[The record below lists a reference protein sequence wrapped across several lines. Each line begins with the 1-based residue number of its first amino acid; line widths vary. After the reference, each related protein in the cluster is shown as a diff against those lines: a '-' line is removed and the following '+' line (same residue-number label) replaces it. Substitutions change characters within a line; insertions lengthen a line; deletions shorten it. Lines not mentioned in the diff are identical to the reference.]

1 MYGLVQRMRG
11 LLSRMSNES
20 DNYEEN
26 MISNNK
32 IKAMTGGTA
41 GAEFLRQ
48 VNPDV
53 MAVYPITPQ
62 TPIIETFA
70 KMKADGKVSTEIIQA
85 ESEHSAIS
93 AVIGASAAGAR
104 AVTATSSQ
112 GLAYMHEMLYM
123 ASGLRLPIFMY
134 VSARALSAPLNIHG
148 DHSDAMGARDAGWIQ
163 IFSENAQEAYDNGL
177 IAMKLSERVKLPAMA
192 IMDGFQTSH
201 TVERMN
207 IYDNKKVKKFIGEYK
222 PEKSLLNFDDPV
234 SFGFLALQNSYFDFK
249 IDQQEALEETL
260 YDYKKVCGE
269 FKETFGKSYD
279 YFEKYKMEDAESV
292 IIIAGSATGTA
303 KEAVDKLRD
312 EGEKV
317 GILKIKLFRPFPYEN
332 IANALRNLKGIA
344 VLDKSMSFGAK
355 PPIYSD
361 VVNSLF
367 SAKASV
373 PTQSYVYGLG
383 GRDIFQKDIKKVFDD
398 LIKWKF
404 SKEVRYIK

>member
-1 MYGLVQRMRG
+1 
-11 LLSRMSNES
+11 MSDKSN
-20 DNYEEN
+20 NYEKSEIRFYRIN
-26 MISNNK
+26 MANKNFK

-41 GAEFLRQ
+41 AAEFLRQ
-48 VNPDV
+48 VDPDV

-62 TPIIETFA
+62 TPIVETFA
-70 KMKADGKVSTEIIQA
+70 KNKANGKVSTEIIQV

-134 VSARALSAPLNIHG
+134 VSARALSAPINIHG
-148 DHSDAMGARDAGWIQ
+148 DHSDVIGARDTGWIQ
-163 IFSENAQEAYDNGL
+163 IFSENAQEAYDNGFL
-177 IAMKLSERVKLPAMA
+177 AMKLAEKAKLPAMA

-201 TVERMN
+201 TVERVN
-207 IYDNKKVKKFIGEYK
+207 IYDDKKVKEFVGKYEPK
-222 PEKSLLNFDDPV
+222 ESLLNFKDPA

-249 IDQQEALEETL
+249 VEQQEAFKKTL
-260 YDYKKVCGE
+260 DEYKRVCGE
-269 FKETFGKSYD
+269 FREAFGKSYD
-279 YFEKYKMEDAESV
+279 YFEKYKMEDAEYAIV
-292 IIIAGSATGTA
+292 ITGSATGTA
-303 KEAVDKLRD
+303 KETADKLRN

-317 GILKIKLFRPFPYEN
+317 GILKIKLFRPFPYDN

-344 VLDKSMSFGAK
+344 VLDKSMAFGSVA
-355 PPIYSD
+355 PIYSD

-367 SAKASV
+367 SAKSSV
-373 PTQSYVYGLG
+373 PVQSYVYGLG
-383 GRDIFQKDIKKVFDD
+383 GRDIFQKDIEKIFRD

-404 SKEVRYIK
+404 SKEVKYIL